1 MAVYD
6 LEEQDQ
12 IDELKAWW
20 TRYGGAVTVGLVL
33 AVLVIGGVQGWRWW
47 SGKRAEDASVL
58 YSAVSDAAR
67 TKDPAKAKDAIT
79 QITDKYAGTAYAPR
93 AALLYAKMLYD
104 SGDRDG
110 AKAQYTWAAEHAKE
124 DEIQAIA
131 RFRLAQ
137 VQVDQK
143 QYDAALATL
152 DAKHP
157 DAFDGVFAD
166 LRGDALA
173 AAGRVAD
180 ARTAYETAL
189 AKLDAKSPYRTY
201 VQVKH
206 DTLGGAAAA
215 AAAPPTVPPAAS
227 APAAA
232 TKDAPAASA
241 ADAAKAPKGAGK

>member
-93 AALLYAKMLYD
+93 AALLYAKLLYD
-104 SGDRDG
+104 KDDRAG
-110 AKAQYTWAAEHAKE
+110 AKQQLQWVVDHAGE
-124 DEIQAIA
+124 DELKAIA

-137 VQVDQK
+137 ALLDEK
-143 QYDAALATL
+143 NYDEALKTI
-152 DAKHP
+152 DVKTD
-157 DAFDGVFAD
+157 DAFVAIYSD
-166 LRGDALA
+166 LRGDILA
-173 AAGRVAD
+173 SAGKKAEARAAYQV
-180 ARTAYETAL
+180 AL
-189 AKLDAKSPYRTY
+189 AKMDPKSQYRPY
-201 VQVKH
+201 VQVKL
-206 DTLGGAAAA
+206 DSLGGAQ
-215 AAAPPTVPPAAS
+215 
-227 APAAA
+227 
-232 TKDAPAASA
+232 
-241 ADAAKAPKGAGK
+241 